1 MTLRLYAAALAFAL
15 VSLVVLTSARAVFA
29 TQSNST
35 IGLLALDANVQDNTA
50 TSLGPIEGC
59 ARVETGAQIDVDYVV
74 DSVPEDR
81 PIIAFEVEL
90 RYDPQLVEPVAL
102 DHKLLLAGA
111 GSYSPFTALT
121 DALPDSD
128 GTLRISVLDAASRAD
143 PEANVERGAGVLARI
158 TFLAKAAGVSE
169 IAVVVEQGANPVYPL
184 VQDSQNET
192 VFADR
197 LGSASLAVGQEC
209 PAPNAEPRI
218 TDLAQVN
225 QELQTANLQLGASST
240 AEGAP
245 ATPSPGAPA
254 EDETQAAATT
264 DPACIVSAL
273 QEPAPSAIPSVAPPT
288 PPPSSPSSEGQPT
301 PSPAAIPAETPSPT
315 SAPAEAPCTPKPT
328 PKPDE
333 IVAETGGS
341 DTGLMAGAL
350 ALLVLGTAAGGG
362 GWYLLRRSP
371 SAAPTNEP
379 PADTTPD

>member
-102 DHKLLLAGA
+102 DHKLLLASA

-192 VFADR
+192 
-197 LGSASLAVGQEC
+197 
-209 PAPNAEPRI
+209 
-218 TDLAQVN
+218 
-225 QELQTANLQLGASST
+225 
-240 AEGAP
+240 
-245 ATPSPGAPA
+245 
-254 EDETQAAATT
+254 QAAATT

-288 PPPSSPSSEGQPT
+288 PAPSSPSSEGQPT

-315 SAPAEAPCTPKPT
+315 SALAEAPCTPKPT